1 MIYQTVYSDDFVQA
15 FDDANRSENFSV
27 QARRVLFDWLE
38 DYCEDTGED
47 IMLDVIAIC
56 CDWAE
61 YAPAEI
67 VEQFGHLV
75 DRMPGADDAEYFRA
89 LLCEL
94 LERGTILRVDQP
106 VADDTYLFSECWHN
120 ASSL

>member
-1 MIYQTVYSDDFVQA
+1 MIYQTVYSDDFVKA
-15 FDDANRSENFSV
+15 FDEANRSENFSI

-38 DYCEDTGED
+38 DYEEASGDVV
-47 IMLDVIAIC
+47 MLDVIAIC

-61 YAPAEI
+61 YAPEHLISA
-67 VEQFGHLV
+67 FGHLV
-75 DRMPGADDAEYFRA
+75 DRLPGTDDAEYFRA

-94 LERGTILRVDQP
+94 AERFTILRVDQP
-106 VADDTYLFSECWHN
+106 VGDDTYLFTECWHN